1 MIFLASKYEN
11 NLEVARLTLEASKK
25 KPARKTK
32 AKKKPKVKE
41 VVEEQPIE

>member
-1 MIFLASKYEN
+1 VIFLASKYEN

-32 AKKKPKVKE
+32 AKKAKVEE
-41 VVEEQPIE
+41 VVEEQPTE

>member
-1 MIFLASKYEN
+1 MI
-11 NLEVARLTLEASKK
+11 VEASKK

-32 AKKKPKVKE
+32 PKKAKVEE